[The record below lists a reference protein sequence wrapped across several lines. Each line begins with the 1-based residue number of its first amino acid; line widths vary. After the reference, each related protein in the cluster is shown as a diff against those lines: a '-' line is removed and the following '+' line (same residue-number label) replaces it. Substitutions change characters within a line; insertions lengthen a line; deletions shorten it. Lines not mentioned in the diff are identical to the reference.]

1 MSAGL
6 LFAVGLI
13 SLTLVMLTAALL
25 FGGPSLAPAMAS
37 INDPFKGSGWSN
49 MPPLSR
55 YPARDGT
62 QLAYRHYGAEG
73 NTKNNKVKGSVVLVH
88 GSSASSQSMHKMAN
102 AFSQAGYDAYALDIR
117 GHGAS
122 GDKGTIA
129 YIGQLEDDLE
139 DFIKSVAPGKPAT
152 LVGFSSGGGFV
163 LRVAGSARQTLFESY
178 LLLSLYLGPTAANYR
193 PNSGGWVRVGLP
205 RLIALSILNGFHISA
220 LNHLTV
226 LNFALNDEAKS
237 LLTPSYSFNLASNF
251 QPERDY
257 QQNLRNVQ
265 RPCAVIAGANDEAFQ
280 TDQLEPELRH
290 LGISWPVTLLPG
302 IGHIPLTLDR
312 DALSSAVHIVDNL
325 ERERP

>member
-13 SLTLVMLTAALL
+13 SLTLVMLAAALL
-25 FGGPSLAPAMAS
+25 FGGPSPAPAMAS

-88 GSSASSQSMHKMAN
+88 GSSASSQSMHKMA
-102 AFSQAGYDAYALDIR
+102 
-117 GHGAS
+117 
-122 GDKGTIA
+122 
-129 YIGQLEDDLE
+129 DLE
-139 DFIKSVAPGKPAT
+139 DFIKSVAPAKPAT

-178 LLLSLYLGPTAANYR
+178 LLLSPYLGPTAANYR

-280 TDQLEPELRH
+280 TDQLEPELRR

-302 IGHIPLTLDR
+302 IGHIPLTLEQ
-312 DALSSAVHIVDNL
+312 DALATAVQAVEKL
-325 ERERP
+325 AQ

>member
-13 SLTLVMLTAALL
+13 SLTLVMLAAALL
-25 FGGPSLAPAMAS
+25 FGGPSPAPAMAS
-37 INDPFKGSGWSN
+37 ITDPFKGSDWSS

-62 QLAYRHYGAEG
+62 QLAYRHYGTKEHAE
-73 NTKNNKVKGSVVLVH
+73 NNKVKGSVVLVH
-88 GSSASSQSMHKMAN
+88 GSSASSQSMHKMAS

-122 GDKGTIA
+122 SNKGTIS

-139 DFIKSVAPGKPAT
+139 DFIKSVAPAKPAT

-163 LRVAGSARQTLFESY
+163 LRVAGSARLTLFESY
-178 LLLSLYLGPTAANYR
+178 LLLSPYLGPTAANYR

-257 QQNLRNVQ
+257 QQNIRNVQ

-280 TDQLEPELRH
+280 TDQLEPELRR

-302 IGHIPLTLDR
+302 IGHIPLTLEQ
-312 DALSSAVHIVDNL
+312 DALATAVQAVEKL
-325 ERERP
+325 TQ

>member
-13 SLTLVMLTAALL
+13 SLTLVMLAAALL
-25 FGGPSLAPAMAS
+25 FGGPSPAPAMAS
-37 INDPFKGSGWSN
+37 INDPFKGCGWSN

-88 GSSASSQSMHKMAN
+88 GSSASSQSMHKMAS

-122 GDKGTIA
+122 GNKGTIS

-152 LVGFSSGGGFV
+152 LVGFSSGV
-163 LRVAGSARQTLFESY
+163 
-178 LLLSLYLGPTAANYR
+178 
-193 PNSGGWVRVGLP
+193 
-205 RLIALSILNGFHISA
+205 ALSC
-220 LNHLTV
+220 V
-226 LNFALNDEAKS
+226 LLVVRDKPCSRAICCSPLSRPHRRQLPAQQRW
-237 LLTPSYSFNLASNF
+237 LGACRLASPHRPEHPQRF
-251 QPERDY
+251 PYFRTQPSDR
-257 QQNLRNVQ
+257 
-265 RPCAVIAGANDEAFQ
+265 A
-280 TDQLEPELRH
+280 ELC
-290 LGISWPVTLLPG
+290 P
-302 IGHIPLTLDR
+302 
-312 DALSSAVHIVDNL
+312 
-325 ERERP
+325 